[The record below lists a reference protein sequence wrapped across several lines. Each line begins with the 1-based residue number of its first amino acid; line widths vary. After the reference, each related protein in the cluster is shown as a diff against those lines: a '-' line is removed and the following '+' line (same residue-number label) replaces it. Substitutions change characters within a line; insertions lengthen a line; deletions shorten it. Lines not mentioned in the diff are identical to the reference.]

1 MKQQE
6 FAIELD
12 GIIGTIH
19 TYTRNP
25 FMMGYTKELRR
36 AMNDNDRDTM
46 IIVLDKIIT
55 WYKEEI
61 EAIKNDTYVF
71 NKSMHEKAFEL
82 LKAYQE
88 TIYS

>member
-1 MKQQE
+1 MKKQE

-36 AMNDNDRDTM
+36 AINDNDLETVQ
-46 IIVLDKIIT
+46 IVLDKVIA
-55 WYKEEI
+55 WYNDEI
-61 EAIKNDTYVF
+61 EQIQSDDYVF
-71 NKSMHEKAFEL
+71 NKPMHEKAFNI
-82 LKAYQE
+82 LKAYKS
-88 TIYS
+88 TLHV